1 MDDKNY
7 TDIPG
12 EGKEPLPEKNSDS
25 VNNGSISDENA
36 QDDFIIGKGF
46 EISSSE
52 DAEKSSK
59 RGSSKHSG
67 GKRALKNFIWIFSII
82 IVSVGLAFGVIYA
95 GADYMGIGFGRG
107 EECVIEIE
115 QGMSTEQI
123 AEELKECGA
132 VKIPLFFRLYAKL
145 KHYDSQ
151 FKYGVYSF
159 NNEVGYEALSTMLI
173 EEGAE
178 AQSVHVTIPEMSSV
192 DDIADILEENGVC
205 TRSDFINEVQNG
217 DFDYDFVDAIPV
229 DNVYYRLEGYLFPD
243 SYDFYNYDSEEC
255 AHLAVEKML
264 KTLDDKLDDGL
275 REKISASGYSLHE
288 IMTMA
293 SIVELEAGGS
303 PDEMAN
309 VAAVFYNRLESDE
322 FTTLGSSPTRK
333 YPYGD
338 GRYNTYEA
346 PGLPPGPLCSPSL
359 NSIKASVEPTEN
371 FDYYYFVTDASMK
384 FYYNKTLAE
393 HNSTIARLQAA
404 NNWIYED

>member
-1 MDDKNY
+1 MDDKNF
-7 TDIPG
+7 TGIP
-12 EGKEPLPEKNSDS
+12 EENSQPLEERQEADNS
-25 VNNGSISDENA
+25 SDE
-36 QDDFIIGKGF
+36 FVIGKGF
-46 EISSSE
+46 ELDGGENE
-52 DAEKSSK
+52 DNQGKKKKGRHSAGKSIIK
-59 RGSSKHSG
+59 TI
-67 GKRALKNFIWIFSII
+67 IWILCII

-107 EECVIEIE
+107 SDVTIEIE

-123 AEELKECGA
+123 AEELKEAGA
-132 VKIPLFFRLYAKL
+132 VKIPLLFRVYAKL

-159 NNEVGYEALSTMLI
+159 NTEAGYEAISQMLI
-173 EEGAE
+173 EEGAL
-178 AQSVHVTIPEMSSV
+178 AQSVKVTIPEMSSI
-192 DDIADILEENGVC
+192 DDIAEILEENGVC
-205 TRSDFINEVQNG
+205 TKSDFINEVQNG
-217 DFDYDFVDAIPV
+217 EFGYDFIDDIPV
-229 DNVYYRLEGYLFPD
+229 DNVYYRLEGYLFPET
-243 SYDFYNYDSEEC
+243 YDFYNFDSEEC

-264 KTLDDKLDDGL
+264 KTLDDKLTDGMMQ
-275 REKISASGYSLHE
+275 KISESGYTLHE

-309 VAAVFYNRLESDE
+309 VAAVFYNRLESDD

-333 YPYGD
+333 YPYG
-338 GRYNTYEA
+338 GGKYNTYES

-359 NSIKASVEPTEN
+359 KSIEASIEPTED

-404 NNWIYED
+404 NNWIYEE

>member
-1 MDDKNY
+1 MDDKNF
-7 TDIPG
+7 TGIP
-12 EGKEPLPEKNSDS
+12 EENSQPLEAKQEADNSS
-25 VNNGSISDENA
+25 
-36 QDDFIIGKGF
+36 DDFVIGKGF
-46 EISSSE
+46 EIDGGENGDNKGKKKKGRHS
-52 DAEKSSK
+52 AGKSIIK
-59 RGSSKHSG
+59 TI
-67 GKRALKNFIWIFSII
+67 IWILCII

-107 EECVIEIE
+107 SDVTIEIE

-123 AEELKECGA
+123 AEELKEAGA
-132 VKIPLFFRLYAKL
+132 VKIPLLFRVYAKF

-159 NNEVGYEALSTMLI
+159 NTEAGYEAISQMLI
-173 EEGAE
+173 EEGAL
-178 AQSVHVTIPEMSSV
+178 AQSVKVTIPEMSSI
-192 DDIADILEENGVC
+192 DDIAEILEENGVC
-205 TRSDFINEVQNG
+205 TKSDFINEVQNG
-217 DFDYDFVDAIPV
+217 EFGYDFIDDIPV
-229 DNVYYRLEGYLFPD
+229 DNVYYRLEGYLFPET
-243 SYDFYNYDSEEC
+243 YDFYNFDSEEC

-264 KTLDDKLDDGL
+264 KTLDDKLTDGMMQ
-275 REKISASGYSLHE
+275 KISESGYTLHE

-303 PDEMAN
+303 PDEMTN
-309 VAAVFYNRLESDE
+309 VAAVFYNRLESDD

-333 YPYGD
+333 YPYG
-338 GRYNTYEA
+338 GGKYNTYES

-359 NSIKASVEPTEN
+359 KSIEASIEPTED

>member
-1 MDDKNY
+1 MDDKNF
-7 TDIPG
+7 TGIP
-12 EGKEPLPEKNSDS
+12 EENSQPLEAKQEADNSS
-25 VNNGSISDENA
+25 
-36 QDDFIIGKGF
+36 DDFVIGKGF
-46 EISSSE
+46 EIDGGENE
-52 DAEKSSK
+52 DNQVKK
-59 RGSSKHSG
+59 KKGRHSA
-67 GKRALKNFIWIFSII
+67 GKNIIKTVIWILCII

-107 EECVIEIE
+107 SDVTIEIE

-123 AEELKECGA
+123 AEELKEAGA
-132 VKIPLFFRLYAKL
+132 VKIPLLFRVYAKF

-159 NNEVGYEALSTMLI
+159 NTEAGYEAISQMLI
-173 EEGAE
+173 EEGAL
-178 AQSVHVTIPEMSSV
+178 AQSVKVTIPEMSSI
-192 DDIADILEENGVC
+192 DDIAEILEENGVC
-205 TRSDFINEVQNG
+205 TKSDFINEVQNG
-217 DFDYDFVDAIPV
+217 EFGYDFIDDIPV
-229 DNVYYRLEGYLFPD
+229 DNVYYRLEGYLFPET
-243 SYDFYNYDSEEC
+243 YDFYNFDSEEC

-264 KTLDDKLDDGL
+264 KTLDDKLTDGMMQ
-275 REKISASGYSLHE
+275 KISESGYTLHE

-309 VAAVFYNRLESDE
+309 VAAVFYNRLESDD

-333 YPYGD
+333 YPYG
-338 GRYNTYEA
+338 GGKYNTYES

-359 NSIKASVEPTEN
+359 KSIEASIEPTED

-404 NNWIYED
+404 NNWIYEE

>member
-1 MDDKNY
+1 MDDKNF
-7 TDIPG
+7 TGIP
-12 EGKEPLPEKNSDS
+12 EENSQPLEAKQEADNSS
-25 VNNGSISDENA
+25 
-36 QDDFIIGKGF
+36 DDFVIGKGF
-46 EISSSE
+46 EIDGGENE
-52 DAEKSSK
+52 DNQGKKKKGRHSAGKSIIK
-59 RGSSKHSG
+59 TI
-67 GKRALKNFIWIFSII
+67 IWILCII

-107 EECVIEIE
+107 SDVTIEIE

-123 AEELKECGA
+123 AEELKEAGA
-132 VKIPLFFRLYAKL
+132 VKIPLLFRIYAKF

-159 NNEVGYEALSTMLI
+159 NTEAGYEAISQMLI
-173 EEGAE
+173 EEGAL
-178 AQSVHVTIPEMSSV
+178 AQSVKVTIPEMSSI
-192 DDIADILEENGVC
+192 DDIAEILEENGVC
-205 TRSDFINEVQNG
+205 TKSDFINEVQNG
-217 DFDYDFVDAIPV
+217 EFGYDFIDDIPV
-229 DNVYYRLEGYLFPD
+229 DNVYYRLEGYLFPET
-243 SYDFYNYDSEEC
+243 YDFYNFDSEEC

-264 KTLDDKLDDGL
+264 KTLDDKLTDGM
-275 REKISASGYSLHE
+275 RQKISESGYTLHE

-309 VAAVFYNRLESDE
+309 VAAVFYNRLESDD

-333 YPYGD
+333 YPYG
-338 GRYNTYEA
+338 GGKYNTYES

-359 NSIKASVEPTEN
+359 KSIEASIEPTED

>member
-1 MDDKNY
+1 MDDKNF
-7 TDIPG
+7 TGIP
-12 EGKEPLPEKNSDS
+12 EENSQPLEAKQEADNSS
-25 VNNGSISDENA
+25 
-36 QDDFIIGKGF
+36 DDFVIGKGF
-46 EISSSE
+46 EIDGGE
-52 DAEKSSK
+52 NGDNKGK
-59 RGSSKHSG
+59 KKKGRHSA
-67 GKRALKNFIWIFSII
+67 GKNIIKTVIWILCII

-107 EECVIEIE
+107 SDVTIEIE

-123 AEELKECGA
+123 AEELKEAGA
-132 VKIPLFFRLYAKL
+132 VKIPLLFRVYAKF

-159 NNEVGYEALSTMLI
+159 NTEAGYEAISQMLI
-173 EEGAE
+173 EEGAL
-178 AQSVHVTIPEMSSV
+178 AQSVKVTIPEMSSI
-192 DDIADILEENGVC
+192 DDIAEILEENGVC
-205 TRSDFINEVQNG
+205 TKSDFINEVQNG
-217 DFDYDFVDAIPV
+217 EFGYDFIDDIPV
-229 DNVYYRLEGYLFPD
+229 DNVYYRLEGYLFPET
-243 SYDFYNYDSEEC
+243 YDFYNFDSEEC

-264 KTLDDKLDDGL
+264 KTLDDKLTDGMMQ
-275 REKISASGYSLHE
+275 KISESGYTLHE

-303 PDEMAN
+303 PDEMTN
-309 VAAVFYNRLESDE
+309 VAAVFYNRLESDD

-333 YPYGD
+333 YPYG
-338 GRYNTYEA
+338 GGKYNTYES

-359 NSIKASVEPTEN
+359 KSIEASIEPTED

>member
-1 MDDKNY
+1 MDDKNF
-7 TDIPG
+7 TGIP
-12 EGKEPLPEKNSDS
+12 EENSQPLEEKQEADNSS
-25 VNNGSISDENA
+25 
-36 QDDFIIGKGF
+36 DDFVIGKGF
-46 EISSSE
+46 EIDSGE
-52 DAEKSSK
+52 NVENREKNK
-59 RGSSKHSG
+59 KGRHSA
-67 GKRALKNFIWIFSII
+67 GKNIIKTVIWILCII

-107 EECVIEIE
+107 SDVTIEIE

-123 AEELKECGA
+123 AEELKEAGA
-132 VKIPLFFRLYAKL
+132 VKIPLLFRVYAKF

-159 NNEVGYEALSTMLI
+159 NTEAGYEALSQMLI
-173 EEGAE
+173 EEGAL
-178 AQSVHVTIPEMSSV
+178 AQSVKVTIPEMSSV
-192 DDIADILEENGVC
+192 DDIAEILEENGVC
-205 TRSDFINEVQNG
+205 TKSDFINEVQNG
-217 DFDYDFVDAIPV
+217 EFGYDFIDDIPV
-229 DNVYYRLEGYLFPD
+229 DNVYYRLEGYLFPET
-243 SYDFYNYDSEEC
+243 YDFYNFDSEEC

-264 KTLDDKLDDGL
+264 KTLDDKLTDGM
-275 REKISASGYSLHE
+275 RQKISESGYTLHE

-309 VAAVFYNRLESDE
+309 VAAVFYNRLESDD

-333 YPYGD
+333 YPYG
-338 GRYNTYEA
+338 GGKYNTYES

-359 NSIKASVEPTEN
+359 KSIEASIEPTEN

-404 NNWIYED
+404 NNWIYEE

>member
-1 MDDKNY
+1 MDDKNF
-7 TDIPG
+7 TGIP
-12 EGKEPLPEKNSDS
+12 EDNSQPLEEKQEADNSS
-25 VNNGSISDENA
+25 
-36 QDDFIIGKGF
+36 DDFVIGKGF
-46 EISSSE
+46 EIDGGENE
-52 DAEKSSK
+52 DNQGKK
-59 RGSSKHSG
+59 KKGRHSA
-67 GKRALKNFIWIFSII
+67 GKNIIKTVIWILCII

-107 EECVIEIE
+107 SDVTIEIE

-123 AEELKECGA
+123 AEELKEAGA
-132 VKIPLFFRLYAKL
+132 VKIPLLFRVYAKF

-159 NNEVGYEALSTMLI
+159 NTEAGYEAISQMLI
-173 EEGAE
+173 EEGAL
-178 AQSVHVTIPEMSSV
+178 AQSVKVTIPEMSSI
-192 DDIADILEENGVC
+192 DDIAEILEENGVC
-205 TRSDFINEVQNG
+205 TKSDFINEVQNG
-217 DFDYDFVDAIPV
+217 EFGYDFIDDIPV
-229 DNVYYRLEGYLFPD
+229 DNVYYRLEGYLFPET
-243 SYDFYNYDSEEC
+243 YDFYNFDSEEC

-264 KTLDDKLDDGL
+264 KTLDDKLTDGMMQ
-275 REKISASGYSLHE
+275 KISESGYTLHE

-309 VAAVFYNRLESDE
+309 VAAVFYNRLESDD

-333 YPYGD
+333 YPYG
-338 GRYNTYEA
+338 GGKYNTYES

-359 NSIKASVEPTEN
+359 KSIEASIEPTED

>member
-1 MDDKNY
+1 MDDKNF
-7 TDIPG
+7 TGIP
-12 EGKEPLPEKNSDS
+12 EDNSQPLEAKQEADNSS
-25 VNNGSISDENA
+25 
-36 QDDFIIGKGF
+36 DDFVIGKGF
-46 EISSSE
+46 EIDGGENE
-52 DAEKSSK
+52 DNQRKKKKGRHSAGKSIIK
-59 RGSSKHSG
+59 TI
-67 GKRALKNFIWIFSII
+67 IWILCII

-107 EECVIEIE
+107 SDVTIEIE

-123 AEELKECGA
+123 AEELKEAGA
-132 VKIPLFFRLYAKL
+132 VKIPLLFRVYAKF

-159 NNEVGYEALSTMLI
+159 NTEAGYEAISQMLI
-173 EEGAE
+173 EEGAL
-178 AQSVHVTIPEMSSV
+178 AQSVKVTIPEMSSI
-192 DDIADILEENGVC
+192 DDIAEILEENGVC
-205 TRSDFINEVQNG
+205 TKSDFINEVQNG
-217 DFDYDFVDAIPV
+217 EFGYDFIDDIPV
-229 DNVYYRLEGYLFPD
+229 DNVYYRLEGYLFPET
-243 SYDFYNYDSEEC
+243 YDFYNFDSEEC

-264 KTLDDKLDDGL
+264 KTLDDKLTDGM
-275 REKISASGYSLHE
+275 RQKISESGYTLHE

-309 VAAVFYNRLESDE
+309 VAAVFYNRLESDD

-333 YPYGD
+333 YPYG
-338 GRYNTYEA
+338 GGKYNTYES

-359 NSIKASVEPTEN
+359 KSIEASIEPTED

-404 NNWIYED
+404 NNWIYEE

>member
-1 MDDKNY
+1 MDDKNF
-7 TDIPG
+7 TGIP
-12 EGKEPLPEKNSDS
+12 EENSQPLEAKQEADNSS
-25 VNNGSISDENA
+25 
-36 QDDFIIGKGF
+36 DDFVIGKGF
-46 EISSSE
+46 EIDGGENE
-52 DAEKSSK
+52 DDQGKK
-59 RGSSKHSG
+59 KKGRHSA
-67 GKRALKNFIWIFSII
+67 GKNIIKTVIWILCII

-107 EECVIEIE
+107 SDVTIEIE

-123 AEELKECGA
+123 AEELKEAGA
-132 VKIPLFFRLYAKL
+132 VKIPLLFRVYAKF

-159 NNEVGYEALSTMLI
+159 NTEAGYEAISQMLI
-173 EEGAE
+173 EEGAL
-178 AQSVHVTIPEMSSV
+178 AQSVKVTIPEMSSI
-192 DDIADILEENGVC
+192 DDIAEILEENGVC
-205 TRSDFINEVQNG
+205 TKSDFINEVQNG
-217 DFDYDFVDAIPV
+217 EFGYDFIDDIPV
-229 DNVYYRLEGYLFPD
+229 DNVYYRLEGYLFPET
-243 SYDFYNYDSEEC
+243 YDFYNFDSEEC

-264 KTLDDKLDDGL
+264 KTLDDKLTDGMMQ
-275 REKISASGYSLHE
+275 KISESGYTLHE

-309 VAAVFYNRLESDE
+309 VAAVFYNRLESDD

-333 YPYGD
+333 YPYG
-338 GRYNTYEA
+338 GGKYNTYES

-359 NSIKASVEPTEN
+359 KSIEASIEPTED
-371 FDYYYFVTDASMK
+371 FDDYYFVTDASMK

-404 NNWIYED
+404 NNWIYEE

>member
-1 MDDKNY
+1 MDDKNF
-7 TDIPG
+7 TGIP
-12 EGKEPLPEKNSDS
+12 EENSQPLEAKQEADNSS
-25 VNNGSISDENA
+25 
-36 QDDFIIGKGF
+36 DDFVIGKGF
-46 EISSSE
+46 EIDGGENE
-52 DAEKSSK
+52 DNQGKK
-59 RGSSKHSG
+59 KKGRHSA
-67 GKRALKNFIWIFSII
+67 GKNIIKTVIWILCII

-107 EECVIEIE
+107 SDVTIEIE

-123 AEELKECGA
+123 AEELKEAGA
-132 VKIPLFFRLYAKL
+132 VKIPLLFRVYAKF

-159 NNEVGYEALSTMLI
+159 NTEAGYEAISQMLI
-173 EEGAE
+173 EEGAL
-178 AQSVHVTIPEMSSV
+178 AQSVKVTIPEMSSI
-192 DDIADILEENGVC
+192 DDIAEILEENGVC
-205 TRSDFINEVQNG
+205 TKSDFINEVQNG
-217 DFDYDFVDAIPV
+217 EFGYDFIDDIPV
-229 DNVYYRLEGYLFPD
+229 DNVYYRLEGYLFPET
-243 SYDFYNYDSEEC
+243 YDFYNFDSEEC

-264 KTLDDKLDDGL
+264 KTLDDKLTDEM
-275 REKISASGYSLHE
+275 RQKISESGYTLHE

-309 VAAVFYNRLESDE
+309 VAAVFYNRLESDD

-333 YPYGD
+333 YPYG
-338 GRYNTYEA
+338 GGKYNTYES

-359 NSIKASVEPTEN
+359 KSIEASIEPTEN

-404 NNWIYED
+404 NNWIYEE

>member
-1 MDDKNY
+1 MDDKNF
-7 TDIPG
+7 TGIP
-12 EGKEPLPEKNSDS
+12 EENSQPLEEKQEADNSS
-25 VNNGSISDENA
+25 
-36 QDDFIIGKGF
+36 DDFVIGKGF
-46 EISSSE
+46 EIDGGE
-52 DAEKSSK
+52 NGDNKGK
-59 RGSSKHSG
+59 KKKGRHSA
-67 GKRALKNFIWIFSII
+67 GKNIIKTVIWILCII

-107 EECVIEIE
+107 SDVTIEIE

-123 AEELKECGA
+123 AEELKEAGA
-132 VKIPLFFRLYAKL
+132 VKIPLLFRVYAKF

-159 NNEVGYEALSTMLI
+159 NTESGYEAISQMLI
-173 EEGAE
+173 EEGAL
-178 AQSVHVTIPEMSSV
+178 AQSVKVTIPEMSSV
-192 DDIADILEENGVC
+192 DDIAEILEENGVC
-205 TRSDFINEVQNG
+205 TKSDFINEVQNG
-217 DFDYDFVDAIPV
+217 EFGYDFIDDIPV
-229 DNVYYRLEGYLFPD
+229 DNVYYRLEGYLFPET
-243 SYDFYNYDSEEC
+243 YDFYNFDSEEC

-264 KTLDDKLDDGL
+264 KTLDDKLTDGMMQ
-275 REKISASGYSLHE
+275 KISESGYTLHE

-309 VAAVFYNRLESDE
+309 VAAVFYNRLESDD

-333 YPYGD
+333 YPYG
-338 GRYNTYEA
+338 GGKYNTYES

-359 NSIKASVEPTEN
+359 KSIEASIEPTEN

>member
-1 MDDKNY
+1 MDDKNF
-7 TDIPG
+7 TGIP
-12 EGKEPLPEKNSDS
+12 EENSQPLEAKQEADNSS
-25 VNNGSISDENA
+25 
-36 QDDFIIGKGF
+36 DDFVIGKGF
-46 EISSSE
+46 EIDGGENE
-52 DAEKSSK
+52 DNQGKK
-59 RGSSKHSG
+59 KKGRHSA
-67 GKRALKNFIWIFSII
+67 GKNIIKTVIWILCII

-107 EECVIEIE
+107 SDVTIEIE

-123 AEELKECGA
+123 AEELKEAGA
-132 VKIPLFFRLYAKL
+132 VKIPLLFRVYAKF

-159 NNEVGYEALSTMLI
+159 NTEAGYEAISQMLI
-173 EEGAE
+173 EEGAL
-178 AQSVHVTIPEMSSV
+178 AQSVKDTIPEMSSI
-192 DDIADILEENGVC
+192 DDIAEILEENGVC
-205 TRSDFINEVQNG
+205 TKSDFINEVQNG
-217 DFDYDFVDAIPV
+217 EFGYDFIDDIPV
-229 DNVYYRLEGYLFPD
+229 DNVYYRLEGYLFPET
-243 SYDFYNYDSEEC
+243 YDFYNFDSEEC

-264 KTLDDKLDDGL
+264 KTLDDKLTDGMMQ
-275 REKISASGYSLHE
+275 KISESGYTLHE

-309 VAAVFYNRLESDE
+309 VAAVFYNRLESDD

-333 YPYGD
+333 YPYG
-338 GRYNTYEA
+338 GGKYNTYES

-359 NSIKASVEPTEN
+359 KSIEASIEPTED

>member
-1 MDDKNY
+1 MDDKNF
-7 TDIPG
+7 TGIP
-12 EGKEPLPEKNSDS
+12 EENSQPLEEKQEADNSS
-25 VNNGSISDENA
+25 
-36 QDDFIIGKGF
+36 DDFVIGKGF
-46 EISSSE
+46 EIDSGE
-52 DAEKSSK
+52 NVENREKNK
-59 RGSSKHSG
+59 KGRHSA
-67 GKRALKNFIWIFSII
+67 GKNIIKTVIWILCII

-107 EECVIEIE
+107 SDVTIEIE

-123 AEELKECGA
+123 AEELKEAGA
-132 VKIPLFFRLYAKL
+132 VKIPLLFRVYAKF

-159 NNEVGYEALSTMLI
+159 NTEAGYEALSQMLI
-173 EEGAE
+173 EEGAL
-178 AQSVHVTIPEMSSV
+178 AQSVKVTIPEMSSV
-192 DDIADILEENGVC
+192 DDIAEILEENGVC
-205 TRSDFINEVQNG
+205 TKSDFINEVQNG
-217 DFDYDFVDAIPV
+217 EFGYDFIDDIPV
-229 DNVYYRLEGYLFPD
+229 DNVYYRLEGYLFPET
-243 SYDFYNYDSEEC
+243 YDFYNFDSEEC

-264 KTLDDKLDDGL
+264 KTLDDKLTDGMMQ
-275 REKISASGYSLHE
+275 KISESGYTLHE

-309 VAAVFYNRLESDE
+309 VAAVFYNRLESDD

-333 YPYGD
+333 YPYG
-338 GRYNTYEA
+338 GGKYNTYES

-359 NSIKASVEPTEN
+359 KSIEASIEPTEN

-404 NNWIYED
+404 NNWIYEE

>member
-1 MDDKNY
+1 MDDKNF
-7 TDIPG
+7 TGIP
-12 EGKEPLPEKNSDS
+12 EENSQPLEAKQEADNSS
-25 VNNGSISDENA
+25 
-36 QDDFIIGKGF
+36 DDFVIGKGF
-46 EISSSE
+46 EIDGGENE
-52 DAEKSSK
+52 DNQGKKKKGRHSAGKSIIK
-59 RGSSKHSG
+59 TI
-67 GKRALKNFIWIFSII
+67 IWILCII

-107 EECVIEIE
+107 SDVTIEIE

-123 AEELKECGA
+123 AEELKEAGA
-132 VKIPLFFRLYAKL
+132 VKIPLLFRIYAKF

-159 NNEVGYEALSTMLI
+159 NTEAGYEAISQMLI
-173 EEGAE
+173 EEGAL
-178 AQSVHVTIPEMSSV
+178 AQSVKVTIPEMSSI
-192 DDIADILEENGVC
+192 DDIAEILEENGVC
-205 TRSDFINEVQNG
+205 TKSDFINEVQNG
-217 DFDYDFVDAIPV
+217 EFGYDFIDDIPV
-229 DNVYYRLEGYLFPD
+229 DNVYYRLEGYLFPET
-243 SYDFYNYDSEEC
+243 YDFYNFDSEEC

-264 KTLDDKLDDGL
+264 KTLNDKLTDEM
-275 REKISASGYSLHE
+275 RQKISESGYTLHE

-309 VAAVFYNRLESDE
+309 VAAVFYNRLESDD

-333 YPYGD
+333 YPYG
-338 GRYNTYEA
+338 GGKYNTYES

-359 NSIKASVEPTEN
+359 KSIEASIEPTED

-404 NNWIYED
+404 NNWIYEE

>member
-1 MDDKNY
+1 MDDKNF
-7 TDIPG
+7 TGIP
-12 EGKEPLPEKNSDS
+12 EENSQPLEAKQEADNSS
-25 VNNGSISDENA
+25 
-36 QDDFIIGKGF
+36 DDFVIGKGF
-46 EISSSE
+46 EIDGGENE
-52 DAEKSSK
+52 DNQGKKKKGRHSAGKSIIK
-59 RGSSKHSG
+59 TI
-67 GKRALKNFIWIFSII
+67 IWILCII

-107 EECVIEIE
+107 SDVTIEIE

-123 AEELKECGA
+123 AEELKEAGA
-132 VKIPLFFRLYAKL
+132 VKIPLLFRVYAKL

-159 NNEVGYEALSTMLI
+159 NTESGYEAISQMLI
-173 EEGAE
+173 EEGAL
-178 AQSVHVTIPEMSSV
+178 AQSVKVTIPEMSSV
-192 DDIADILEENGVC
+192 DDIAEILEENGVC
-205 TRSDFINEVQNG
+205 TKSDFINEVQNG
-217 DFDYDFVDAIPV
+217 EFGYDFIDDIPV
-229 DNVYYRLEGYLFPD
+229 DNVYYRLEGYLFPET
-243 SYDFYNYDSEEC
+243 YDFYNFDSEEC

-264 KTLDDKLDDGL
+264 KTLDDKLTDGM
-275 REKISASGYSLHE
+275 RQKISESGYTLHE

-309 VAAVFYNRLESDE
+309 VAAVFYNRLESDD

-333 YPYGD
+333 YPYG
-338 GRYNTYEA
+338 GGKYNTYES

-359 NSIKASVEPTEN
+359 KSIEASIEPTED

>member
-1 MDDKNY
+1 MDDKNF
-7 TDIPG
+7 TGIP
-12 EGKEPLPEKNSDS
+12 EDNSQPLEAKQEADNSS
-25 VNNGSISDENA
+25 
-36 QDDFIIGKGF
+36 DDFVIGKGF
-46 EISSSE
+46 EIDGGENE
-52 DAEKSSK
+52 DNQGKK
-59 RGSSKHSG
+59 KKGRHSA
-67 GKRALKNFIWIFSII
+67 GKNIIKTVIWILCII

-107 EECVIEIE
+107 SDVTIEIE

-123 AEELKECGA
+123 AEELKEAGA
-132 VKIPLFFRLYAKL
+132 VKIPLLFRVYAKF

-159 NNEVGYEALSTMLI
+159 NTEAGYEAISQMLI
-173 EEGAE
+173 EEGAL
-178 AQSVHVTIPEMSSV
+178 AQSVKVTIPEMSSI
-192 DDIADILEENGVC
+192 DDIAEILEENGVC
-205 TRSDFINEVQNG
+205 TKSDFINEVQNG
-217 DFDYDFVDAIPV
+217 EFGYDFIDDIPV
-229 DNVYYRLEGYLFPD
+229 DNVYYRLEGYLFPET
-243 SYDFYNYDSEEC
+243 YDFYNFDSEEC

-264 KTLDDKLDDGL
+264 KTLDDKLTDEM
-275 REKISASGYSLHE
+275 RQKISESGYTLHE

-309 VAAVFYNRLESDE
+309 VAAVFYNRLESDD

-333 YPYGD
+333 YPYG
-338 GRYNTYEA
+338 GGKYNTYES

-359 NSIKASVEPTEN
+359 KSIEASIEPTED

-404 NNWIYED
+404 NNWIYEE

>member
-1 MDDKNY
+1 MDDKNF
-7 TDIPG
+7 TGIP
-12 EGKEPLPEKNSDS
+12 EENSQPLEAKQEADNSS
-25 VNNGSISDENA
+25 
-36 QDDFIIGKGF
+36 DDFVIGKGF
-46 EISSSE
+46 EIDGGE
-52 DAEKSSK
+52 NGDNKGK
-59 RGSSKHSG
+59 KKKGRHSA
-67 GKRALKNFIWIFSII
+67 GKNIIKTVIWILCII

-107 EECVIEIE
+107 SDVTIEIE

-123 AEELKECGA
+123 AEELKEAGA
-132 VKIPLFFRLYAKL
+132 VKIPLLFRVYAKF

-159 NNEVGYEALSTMLI
+159 NTEAGYEAISQMLI
-173 EEGAE
+173 EEGAL
-178 AQSVHVTIPEMSSV
+178 AQSVKVTIPEMSSI
-192 DDIADILEENGVC
+192 DDIAEILEENGVC
-205 TRSDFINEVQNG
+205 TKSDFINEVQNG
-217 DFDYDFVDAIPV
+217 EFGYDFIDDIPV
-229 DNVYYRLEGYLFPD
+229 DNVYYRLEGYLFPET
-243 SYDFYNYDSEEC
+243 YDFYNFDSEEC

-264 KTLDDKLDDGL
+264 KTLDDKLTDEM
-275 REKISASGYSLHE
+275 RQKISESGYTLHE

-309 VAAVFYNRLESDE
+309 VAAVFYNRLESDD

-333 YPYGD
+333 YPYG
-338 GRYNTYEA
+338 GGKYNTYES

-359 NSIKASVEPTEN
+359 KSIEASIEPTED

-404 NNWIYED
+404 NNWIYEE

>member
-1 MDDKNY
+1 MDDKNF
-7 TDIPG
+7 TGIS
-12 EGKEPLPEKNSDS
+12 EENSQPLEAKQEADNSS
-25 VNNGSISDENA
+25 
-36 QDDFIIGKGF
+36 DDFVIGKGF
-46 EISSSE
+46 EIDGGENE
-52 DAEKSSK
+52 DNQGKK
-59 RGSSKHSG
+59 KKGRHSA
-67 GKRALKNFIWIFSII
+67 GKNIIKTVIWILCII

-107 EECVIEIE
+107 SDVTIEIE

-123 AEELKECGA
+123 AEELKEAGA
-132 VKIPLFFRLYAKL
+132 VKIPLLFRVYAKF

-159 NNEVGYEALSTMLI
+159 NTEAGYEAISQMLI
-173 EEGAE
+173 EEGAL
-178 AQSVHVTIPEMSSV
+178 AQSVKVTIPEMSSI
-192 DDIADILEENGVC
+192 DDIAEILEENGVC
-205 TRSDFINEVQNG
+205 TKSDFINEVQNG
-217 DFDYDFVDAIPV
+217 EFGYDFIDDIPV
-229 DNVYYRLEGYLFPD
+229 DNVYYRLEGYLFPET
-243 SYDFYNYDSEEC
+243 YDFYNFDSEEC

-264 KTLDDKLDDGL
+264 KTLDDKLTDGMMQ
-275 REKISASGYSLHE
+275 KISESGYTLHE

-309 VAAVFYNRLESDE
+309 VAAVFYNRLESDD

-333 YPYGD
+333 YPYG
-338 GRYNTYEA
+338 GGKYNTYES

-359 NSIKASVEPTEN
+359 KSIEASIEPTED

-404 NNWIYED
+404 NNWIYEE

>member
-1 MDDKNY
+1 MDDKNF
-7 TDIPG
+7 TGIP
-12 EGKEPLPEKNSDS
+12 EENSQPLEAKQEADNSS
-25 VNNGSISDENA
+25 
-36 QDDFIIGKGF
+36 DDFVIGKGF
-46 EISSSE
+46 EIDGGENGDNKGKKKKGRHS
-52 DAEKSSK
+52 AGKSIIK
-59 RGSSKHSG
+59 TI
-67 GKRALKNFIWIFSII
+67 IWILCII

-107 EECVIEIE
+107 SDVTIEIE

-123 AEELKECGA
+123 AEELKEAGA
-132 VKIPLFFRLYAKL
+132 VKIPLLFRVYAKL

-159 NNEVGYEALSTMLI
+159 NTEAGYEAISQMLI
-173 EEGAE
+173 EEGAL
-178 AQSVHVTIPEMSSV
+178 AQSVKVTIPEMSSI
-192 DDIADILEENGVC
+192 DDIAEILEENGVC
-205 TRSDFINEVQNG
+205 TKSDFINEVQNG
-217 DFDYDFVDAIPV
+217 EFGYDFIDDIPV
-229 DNVYYRLEGYLFPD
+229 DNVYYRLEGYLFPET
-243 SYDFYNYDSEEC
+243 YDFYNFDSEEC

-264 KTLDDKLDDGL
+264 KTLDDKLTDGMMQ
-275 REKISASGYSLHE
+275 KISESGYTLHE

-309 VAAVFYNRLESDE
+309 VAAVFYNRLESDD

-333 YPYGD
+333 YPYG
-338 GRYNTYEA
+338 GGKYNTYES

-359 NSIKASVEPTEN
+359 KSIEASIEPTED

-404 NNWIYED
+404 NNWIYEE

>member
-1 MDDKNY
+1 MDDKNF
-7 TDIPG
+7 TGIP
-12 EGKEPLPEKNSDS
+12 EENSQPLEAKQEADNSS
-25 VNNGSISDENA
+25 
-36 QDDFIIGKGF
+36 DDFVIGKGF
-46 EISSSE
+46 EIDGGENE
-52 DAEKSSK
+52 DNQGKKKKGRHSAGKSIIK
-59 RGSSKHSG
+59 TI
-67 GKRALKNFIWIFSII
+67 IWILCII

-107 EECVIEIE
+107 SDVTIEIE

-123 AEELKECGA
+123 AEELKEAGA
-132 VKIPLFFRLYAKL
+132 VKIPLLFRVYTKF

-159 NNEVGYEALSTMLI
+159 NTEAGYEAISQMLI
-173 EEGAE
+173 EEGAL
-178 AQSVHVTIPEMSSV
+178 AQSVKVTIPEMSSI
-192 DDIADILEENGVC
+192 DDIAEILEENGVC
-205 TRSDFINEVQNG
+205 TKSDFINEVQNG
-217 DFDYDFVDAIPV
+217 EFGYDFIDDIPV
-229 DNVYYRLEGYLFPD
+229 DNVYYRLEGYLFPET
-243 SYDFYNYDSEEC
+243 YDFYNFDSEEC

-264 KTLDDKLDDGL
+264 KTLDDKLTDGMMQ
-275 REKISASGYSLHE
+275 KISESGYTLHE

-309 VAAVFYNRLESDE
+309 VAAVFYNRLESDD

-333 YPYGD
+333 YPYG
-338 GRYNTYEA
+338 GGKYNTYES

-359 NSIKASVEPTEN
+359 KSIEASIEPTED

-404 NNWIYED
+404 NNWIYEE

>member
-1 MDDKNY
+1 MDDKNF
-7 TDIPG
+7 TGIP
-12 EGKEPLPEKNSDS
+12 EENSQPLEAKQEADNSS
-25 VNNGSISDENA
+25 
-36 QDDFIIGKGF
+36 DDFVIGKGF
-46 EISSSE
+46 EIDGGENE
-52 DAEKSSK
+52 DNQGKKKKGRHSAGKSIIK
-59 RGSSKHSG
+59 TI
-67 GKRALKNFIWIFSII
+67 IWILCII

-107 EECVIEIE
+107 SDVTIEIE

-123 AEELKECGA
+123 AEELKEAGA
-132 VKIPLFFRLYAKL
+132 VKIPLLFRVYAKL

-159 NNEVGYEALSTMLI
+159 NTESGYEAISQMLI
-173 EEGAE
+173 EEGAL
-178 AQSVHVTIPEMSSV
+178 AQSVKVTIPEMSSI
-192 DDIADILEENGVC
+192 DDIAEILEENGVC
-205 TRSDFINEVQNG
+205 TKSDFINEVQNG
-217 DFDYDFVDAIPV
+217 EFGYDFIDDIPV
-229 DNVYYRLEGYLFPD
+229 DNVYYRLEGYLFPET
-243 SYDFYNYDSEEC
+243 YDFYNFDSEEC

-264 KTLDDKLDDGL
+264 KTLDDKLTDGMMQ
-275 REKISASGYSLHE
+275 KISESGYTLHE

-309 VAAVFYNRLESDE
+309 VAAVFYNRLESDD

-333 YPYGD
+333 YPYG
-338 GRYNTYEA
+338 GGKYNTYES

-359 NSIKASVEPTEN
+359 KSIEASIEPTED

>member
-1 MDDKNY
+1 MDDKNF
-7 TDIPG
+7 TGIP
-12 EGKEPLPEKNSDS
+12 EENSQPLEAKQEADNSS
-25 VNNGSISDENA
+25 
-36 QDDFIIGKGF
+36 DDFVIGKGF
-46 EISSSE
+46 EIDGGENE
-52 DAEKSSK
+52 DNKGKKKKGRHSAGKSIIK
-59 RGSSKHSG
+59 TI
-67 GKRALKNFIWIFSII
+67 IWILCII

-107 EECVIEIE
+107 SDVTIEIE

-123 AEELKECGA
+123 AEELKEAGA
-132 VKIPLFFRLYAKL
+132 VKIPLLFRVYAKF

-159 NNEVGYEALSTMLI
+159 NTEAGYEAISQMLI
-173 EEGAE
+173 EEGAL
-178 AQSVHVTIPEMSSV
+178 AQSVKVTIPEMSSI
-192 DDIADILEENGVC
+192 DDIAEILEENGVC
-205 TRSDFINEVQNG
+205 TKSDFINEVQNG
-217 DFDYDFVDAIPV
+217 EFGYDFIDDIPV
-229 DNVYYRLEGYLFPD
+229 DNVYYRLEGYLFPET
-243 SYDFYNYDSEEC
+243 YDFYNFDSEEC

-264 KTLDDKLDDGL
+264 KTLDDKLTDGMMQ
-275 REKISASGYSLHE
+275 KISESGYTLHE

-309 VAAVFYNRLESDE
+309 VAAVFYNRLESDD

-333 YPYGD
+333 YPYG
-338 GRYNTYEA
+338 GGKYNTYES

-359 NSIKASVEPTEN
+359 KSIEASIEPTED

-404 NNWIYED
+404 NNWIYEE

>member
-1 MDDKNY
+1 MDDKNF
-7 TDIPG
+7 TGIP
-12 EGKEPLPEKNSDS
+12 EENSQPLEAKQEADNSS
-25 VNNGSISDENA
+25 
-36 QDDFIIGKGF
+36 DDFVIGKGF
-46 EISSSE
+46 EIDGGE
-52 DAEKSSK
+52 NGDNKGK
-59 RGSSKHSG
+59 KKKGRHSA
-67 GKRALKNFIWIFSII
+67 GKNIIKTVIWILCII

-107 EECVIEIE
+107 SDVTIEIE

-123 AEELKECGA
+123 AEELKEAGA
-132 VKIPLFFRLYAKL
+132 VKIPLLFRVYAKF

-159 NNEVGYEALSTMLI
+159 NTEAGYEAISQMLI
-173 EEGAE
+173 EEGAL
-178 AQSVHVTIPEMSSV
+178 AQSVKVTIPEMSSI
-192 DDIADILEENGVC
+192 DDIAEILEENGVC
-205 TRSDFINEVQNG
+205 TKSDFINEVQNG
-217 DFDYDFVDAIPV
+217 EFGYDFIDDIPV
-229 DNVYYRLEGYLFPD
+229 DNVYYRLEGYLFPET
-243 SYDFYNYDSEEC
+243 YDFYNFDSEEC

-264 KTLDDKLDDGL
+264 KTLDDKLTDEM
-275 REKISASGYSLHE
+275 RQKISESGYTLHE

-303 PDEMAN
+303 PDEMTN
-309 VAAVFYNRLESDE
+309 VAAVFYNRLESDD

-333 YPYGD
+333 YPYG
-338 GRYNTYEA
+338 GGKYNTYES

-359 NSIKASVEPTEN
+359 KSIEASIEPTED

>member
-1 MDDKNY
+1 MDDKNF
-7 TDIPG
+7 TGIP
-12 EGKEPLPEKNSDS
+12 EENSQPLEAKQEADNSS
-25 VNNGSISDENA
+25 
-36 QDDFIIGKGF
+36 DDFVIGKGF
-46 EISSSE
+46 EIDGGENE
-52 DAEKSSK
+52 DNQGKK
-59 RGSSKHSG
+59 KKGRHSA
-67 GKRALKNFIWIFSII
+67 GKNIIKTVIWILCII

-107 EECVIEIE
+107 SDVTIEIE

-123 AEELKECGA
+123 AEELKEAGA
-132 VKIPLFFRLYAKL
+132 VKIPLLFRVYAKF

-159 NNEVGYEALSTMLI
+159 NTEAGYEAISQMLI
-173 EEGAE
+173 EEGAL
-178 AQSVHVTIPEMSSV
+178 AQSVKVTIPEMSSV
-192 DDIADILEENGVC
+192 DDIAEILEENGVC
-205 TRSDFINEVQNG
+205 TKSDFINEVQNG
-217 DFDYDFVDAIPV
+217 EFGYDFIDDIPV
-229 DNVYYRLEGYLFPD
+229 DNVYYRLEGYLFPET
-243 SYDFYNYDSEEC
+243 YDFYNFDSEEC

-264 KTLDDKLDDGL
+264 KTLDDKLTDGMMQ
-275 REKISASGYSLHE
+275 KISESGYTLHE

-309 VAAVFYNRLESDE
+309 VAAVFYNRLESDD

-333 YPYGD
+333 YPYG
-338 GRYNTYEA
+338 GGKYNTYES

-359 NSIKASVEPTEN
+359 KSIEASIEPTED

>member
-1 MDDKNY
+1 MDDKNF
-7 TDIPG
+7 TGIP
-12 EGKEPLPEKNSDS
+12 EENSQPLEAKQEADNSS
-25 VNNGSISDENA
+25 
-36 QDDFIIGKGF
+36 DDFVIGKGF
-46 EISSSE
+46 EIDGGENGDNKGKKKKGRHS
-52 DAEKSSK
+52 AGKSIIK
-59 RGSSKHSG
+59 TI
-67 GKRALKNFIWIFSII
+67 IWILCII

-107 EECVIEIE
+107 SDVTIEIE

-123 AEELKECGA
+123 AEELKEAGA
-132 VKIPLFFRLYAKL
+132 VKIPLLFRVYAKF

-159 NNEVGYEALSTMLI
+159 NTEAGYEAISQMLI
-173 EEGAE
+173 EEGAL
-178 AQSVHVTIPEMSSV
+178 AQSVKVTIPEMSSI
-192 DDIADILEENGVC
+192 DDIAEILEENGVC
-205 TRSDFINEVQNG
+205 TKSDFINEVQNG
-217 DFDYDFVDAIPV
+217 EFGYDFIDDIPV
-229 DNVYYRLEGYLFPD
+229 DNVYYRLEGYLFPET
-243 SYDFYNYDSEEC
+243 YDFYNFDSEEC

-264 KTLDDKLDDGL
+264 KTLDDKLTDGMMQ
-275 REKISASGYSLHE
+275 KISESGYTLHE

-309 VAAVFYNRLESDE
+309 VAAVFYNRLESDD

-333 YPYGD
+333 YPYG
-338 GRYNTYEA
+338 GGKYNTYES

-359 NSIKASVEPTEN
+359 KSIEASIEPTED

-404 NNWIYED
+404 NNWIYEE

>member
-1 MDDKNY
+1 MDDKNF
-7 TDIPG
+7 TGIP
-12 EGKEPLPEKNSDS
+12 EENSQPLEAKQEADNSS
-25 VNNGSISDENA
+25 
-36 QDDFIIGKGF
+36 DDFVIGKAF
-46 EISSSE
+46 EIDGGENE
-52 DAEKSSK
+52 DNQVKK
-59 RGSSKHSG
+59 KKGRHSA
-67 GKRALKNFIWIFSII
+67 GKNIIKTVIWILCII

-107 EECVIEIE
+107 SDVTIEIE

-123 AEELKECGA
+123 AEELKEAGA
-132 VKIPLFFRLYAKL
+132 VKIPLLFRVYAKF

-159 NNEVGYEALSTMLI
+159 NTEAGYEAISQMLI
-173 EEGAE
+173 EEGAL
-178 AQSVHVTIPEMSSV
+178 AQSVKVTIPEMSSI
-192 DDIADILEENGVC
+192 DDIAEILEKNGVC
-205 TRSDFINEVQNG
+205 TKSDFINEVQNG
-217 DFDYDFVDAIPV
+217 EFGYDFIDDIPV
-229 DNVYYRLEGYLFPD
+229 DNVYYRLEGYLFPET
-243 SYDFYNYDSEEC
+243 YDFYNFDSEEC

-264 KTLDDKLDDGL
+264 KTLDDKLTDGMMQ
-275 REKISASGYSLHE
+275 KISESGYTLHE

-309 VAAVFYNRLESDE
+309 VAAVFYNRLESDD

-333 YPYGD
+333 YPYG
-338 GRYNTYEA
+338 GGKYNTYES

-359 NSIKASVEPTEN
+359 KSIEASIEPTED

>member
-1 MDDKNY
+1 MDDKNF
-7 TDIPG
+7 TGIP
-12 EGKEPLPEKNSDS
+12 EENSQPLEAKQEADNSS
-25 VNNGSISDENA
+25 
-36 QDDFIIGKGF
+36 DDFVIGKGF
-46 EISSSE
+46 EIDGGENE
-52 DAEKSSK
+52 DNQGKKKKGRHSAGKSIIK
-59 RGSSKHSG
+59 TI
-67 GKRALKNFIWIFSII
+67 IWILCII

-107 EECVIEIE
+107 SDVTIEIE

-123 AEELKECGA
+123 AEELKEAGA
-132 VKIPLFFRLYAKL
+132 VKIPLLFRVYAKL

-159 NNEVGYEALSTMLI
+159 NTESGYEAISQMLI
-173 EEGAE
+173 EEGAL
-178 AQSVHVTIPEMSSV
+178 AQSVKVTIPEMSSV
-192 DDIADILEENGVC
+192 DDIAEILEENGVC
-205 TRSDFINEVQNG
+205 TKSDFINEVQNG
-217 DFDYDFVDAIPV
+217 EFGYDFIDDIPV
-229 DNVYYRLEGYLFPD
+229 DNVYYRLEGYLFPET
-243 SYDFYNYDSEEC
+243 YDFYNFDSEEC

-264 KTLDDKLDDGL
+264 KTLDDKLTDEM
-275 REKISASGYSLHE
+275 RQKISESGYTLHE

-309 VAAVFYNRLESDE
+309 VAAVFYNRLESDD

-333 YPYGD
+333 YPYG
-338 GRYNTYEA
+338 GGKYNTYES

-359 NSIKASVEPTEN
+359 KSIEASIEPTED

-393 HNSTIARLQAA
+393 HNSTIARLQAT

>member
-1 MDDKNY
+1 MDDKNF
-7 TDIPG
+7 TGIP
-12 EGKEPLPEKNSDS
+12 EENSQPLEAKQEADNSS
-25 VNNGSISDENA
+25 
-36 QDDFIIGKGF
+36 DDFVIGKGF
-46 EISSSE
+46 EIDGGENE
-52 DAEKSSK
+52 DNQGKK
-59 RGSSKHSG
+59 KKGRHSA
-67 GKRALKNFIWIFSII
+67 GKNIIKTVIWILCII

-107 EECVIEIE
+107 SDVTIEIE

-123 AEELKECGA
+123 AEELKEAGA
-132 VKIPLFFRLYAKL
+132 VKIPLLFRVYAKF

-159 NNEVGYEALSTMLI
+159 NTEAGYEAISQMLI
-173 EEGAE
+173 EEGAL
-178 AQSVHVTIPEMSSV
+178 AQSVKVTIPEMSSI
-192 DDIADILEENGVC
+192 DDIAEILEENGVC
-205 TRSDFINEVQNG
+205 TKSDFINEVQNG
-217 DFDYDFVDAIPV
+217 EFGYDFIDDIPV
-229 DNVYYRLEGYLFPD
+229 DNVYYRLEGYLFPET
-243 SYDFYNYDSEEC
+243 YDFYNFDSEEC

-264 KTLDDKLDDGL
+264 KTLDDKLTDEM
-275 REKISASGYSLHE
+275 RQKISESGYTLHE

-309 VAAVFYNRLESDE
+309 VAAVFYNRLESDD

-333 YPYGD
+333 YPYG
-338 GRYNTYEA
+338 GGKYNTYES

-359 NSIKASVEPTEN
+359 KSIEASIEPTED

-404 NNWIYED
+404 NNWIYEE